1 MNQVIDD
8 TELSIREHV
17 HSLLKTQIL
26 RGELRKGTKLSEI
39 PLSKQLGVS
48 RTPVR
53 EAVQQLAKEGLVHIE
68 AFKGARVSSLDASE
82 IDAIYTVRECL
93 DGLAAL
99 LAACHR
105 TKSDLQNI
113 RSALFRMEAAHMGAY
128 VEQIQADLAFHAAIA
143 KASQNDV
150 LVQTLAGLA
159 DRVTQVRLLAQEY
172 TQCQQSR
179 EGHHQIYDAIEAQLP
194 VQAEAAARAHVR
206 AFRMLII
213 DLQLI
218 G

>member
-1 MNQVIDD
+1 MIDD
-8 TELSIREHV
+8 SALSIREHV
-17 HSLLKTQIL
+17 YSRLKAQIL
-26 RGELRKGTKLSEI
+26 GGELRKGTKLSEI
-39 PLSKQLGVS
+39 PLSKRLGVS

-53 EAVQQLAKEGLVHIE
+53 EAVQLLAKEGLVHIE
-68 AFKGARVSSLDASE
+68 AFKGARVSTLDATE

-99 LAACHR
+99 LATCHR
-105 TKSDLQNI
+105 TKSDLQSI
-113 RSALFRMEAAHMGAY
+113 RSALVRMESAHMGAY
-128 VEQIQADLAFHAAIA
+128 AEQIHADLAFHAAIA

-179 EGHHQIYDAIEAQLP
+179 DRHHQIYDAIEAQLP
-194 VQAEAAARAHVR
+194 VQAEQVARAHVR
-206 AFRMLII
+206 AFRMLIM